1 MIRRLLGSA
10 LLLLLVFVVVELSYR
25 VYVTGPAAL
34 NPFKANSFNTLLR
47 SEYVQLAAYPDVF
60 FELKPNMQG
69 WYKGVRF
76 WTNSSGQADK
86 EYSRAKPAD
95 TFRIAV
101 VGSSWTMPS
110 GVSPDQAWHA
120 VLEDNLRDA
129 SMHPRVEIINFGT
142 ELYGLREIVG
152 TVRHKVPEWNPDL
165 IIAEITPFTVSI
177 AWEVATPKQALPPRA
192 YPVFVSYLLRAVGG
206 ALHLS
211 ADIPAR
217 DRPLIGNSNADIGAA
232 QLERA
237 FRELGAQSE
246 ATGIPVVAVFLGF
259 YTLGDRLEALVREF
273 AERFGVHVVFANRIF
288 DAAEQS
294 LQYQINV
301 FDRHPNAA
309 AHELIA
315 DYVGTALQEQNFLPA
330 R

>member
-1 MIRRLLGSA
+1 MIRRLVGSV
-10 LLLLLVFVVVELSYR
+10 LLFLLVFLVVEVSYR
-25 VYVTGPAAL
+25 VYVLGPVAL
-34 NPFKANSFNTLLR
+34 NPIKVNSFNTLLR
-47 SEYVQLAAYPDVF
+47 SEYVQLAAYPEVF

-76 WTNSSGQADK
+76 WTNSAGQADK

-120 VLEDNLRDA
+120 VLEDKLSDA
-129 SMHPRVEIINFGT
+129 SIRPQVEVINFGT

-165 IIAEITPFTVSI
+165 VVAEITPFTVSI
-177 AWEVATPKQALPPRA
+177 VWEPATAAQALPPRA
-192 YPVFVSYLLRAVGG
+192 YPVFVSYLWRALGSALR
-206 ALHLS
+206 LP
-211 ADIPAR
+211 ADLPAR
-217 DRPLIGNSNADIGAA
+217 DRPLIDSSDSASIAL

-246 ATGIPVVAVFLGF
+246 VTGIPVVAVLLGF
-259 YTLGDRLEALVREF
+259 YTFGDRLEASLREF
-273 AERFGVHVVFANRIF
+273 AERYGVRIVFANRIF
-288 DAAEQS
+288 GAVEQR

-309 AHELIA
+309 GHELIA
-315 DYVGTALQEQNFLPA
+315 DYVGNALQDQQLLPVQ
-330 R
+330 

>member
-1 MIRRLLGSA
+1 MIRRFLGFVF
-10 LLLLLVFVVVELSYR
+10 LLLLLFVVVEVSYR

-34 NPFKANSFNTLLR
+34 NPLKANSFNTLLR

-76 WTNSSGQADK
+76 WTNSAGQADK
-86 EYSRAKPAD
+86 EYSRSKPPD

-101 VGSSWTMPS
+101 AGSSWTMPS

-120 VLEDNLRDA
+120 VLEDNLSDA
-129 SMHPRVEIINFGT
+129 SVRPRVEVINFGT

-152 TVRHKVPEWNPDL
+152 TVRHKIPEWNPDL
-165 IIAEITPFTVSI
+165 IITEITPFTVSI
-177 AWEVATPKQALPPRA
+177 LWEPATAEQVLPPRA
-192 YPVFVSYLLRAVGG
+192 YPVFVSYLWRA
-206 ALHLS
+206 LS
-211 ADIPAR
+211 AALNLPVDKPAR
-217 DRPLIGNSNADIGAA
+217 DRPLIDSNDEGKGAE

-237 FRELGAQSE
+237 IRELGAQSE

-259 YTLGDRLEALVREF
+259 YTLGDQLEASLREF
-273 AERFGVHVVFANRIF
+273 AKRSDVHIVFANRIF
-288 DAAEQS
+288 DTTEQS
-294 LQYQINV
+294 LRYQINV
-301 FDRHPNAA
+301 FDRHPNVA

-315 DYVGTALQEQNFLPA
+315 DYVGNALRDQQLLPA